1 MLSLNRRF
9 KSAITEHLPVKFS
22 ALFFAVVMWVIVRS
36 EEPSEA
42 WIDVHLAL
50 TLDSTVAMVGQPP
63 VVQALVSGRGR
74 EILKLYSSSP
84 ELRRSVARDDS
95 VFAVHP
101 GDVFTP
107 NEADVKVVDVRP
119 HFVHLP
125 LAPVAPVARRSTRGN
140 RISP

>member
-9 KSAITEHLPVKFS
+9 KSATTEHLPVKFS

-42 WIDVHLAL
+42 WVDVHLAL
-50 TLDSTVAMVGQPP
+50 TLDSTVTMAAQPP
-63 VVQALVSGRGR
+63 TVQALISGRGR
-74 EILKLYSSSP
+74 EILKLYSTSP
-84 ELRRSVARDDS
+84 ELRRSIAMDDS

-101 GDVFTP
+101 ADVFTP

-125 LAPVAPVARRSTRGN
+125 LAAVAPAPPRTSRGN